1 MYLAIDREL
10 TKLGHKEE
18 KYAKKKKGDLGSL
31 PTVPTVPKKPSGD
44 GAGDG
49 GKDEL

>member
-1 MYLAIDREL
+1 MIRDAVYLAIDREL

-31 PTVPTVPKKPSGD
+31 PTVHKKPSGD
-44 GAGDG
+44 GAG
-49 GKDEL
+49 